1 MNIASLSMA
10 QRSAGEWLSSLPTII
25 LLLLTIFLAS
35 GEVIHSQLLKI
46 GESTWEGYFK
56 LRTAGLV
63 GAPTCNSDPNIEQEI
78 QKAITEKKAR
88 MAADPLAGILGS
100 EVNEG
105 AIRQSLESSR
115 SICRNKWS
123 DYRMVQENATP
134 GVIAFRNLET
144 GVAHLVTTL
153 GGYKRLLLCLLI
165 IICAAT
171 ATFSRHHIALR
182 PAQTRK
188 DHLVS
193 TVGQLSANLM
203 LLASAWVYRSAE
215 LSAVADGVNVDHFY
229 LHQFWIA
236 GFSIL
241 SLAAFY
247 QLLRPPKDLSDGGS
261 WGKSLLT
268 IPLYSIMCISAG
280 IQFAQQGYYHGIS
293 VYLGMLME
301 LSTLFLSLALYIWI
315 GMMLRQTKLAHL
327 VFDVLRPWKMSPELM
342 CFVVLAITAIPTAFT
357 GASGI
362 FVIAAGATVYHELI
376 RAGARKQ
383 LALAAT
389 AMSGSLGVVLRPCL
403 LVVIIAALNNA
414 VTTDEM
420 FSSGLKVFSL
430 SLFLFFV
437 YSQFVRTS
445 PARIAPLSEAVPAS
459 LKRLVPLLP
468 YIIIMGTVVVFFR
481 DILGAELNEIYAPI
495 ILPVMML
502 SILCYE
508 KLSVKSL
515 YVFSLT
521 LAPLI
526 LYSSYNMA
534 GMQEALNS
542 GNIPTGTSKNELNSL
557 FWELCWRNM
566 LLSVSLILQHL
577 VKKPSAKPHH
587 QPEPGTGEKLES
599 SLRFATNETT
609 GHIGALL
616 ILMGMSVSLGGIV
629 ERSGMMENL
638 PETFANI
645 WVAMTI
651 LVITMVIIGMTM
663 DPMGAVLLVNAT
675 IAPVAF
681 ANGIEPLHFWMITLA
696 AFELGYLSPPVA
708 LNHLLTRQVVGD
720 EEVES
725 AKVHGGSFY
734 RRHEKYLLPIAVML
748 TALLMV
754 SYLPLMSDTLHG
766 YMFQKI
772 SHGG

>member
-1 MNIASLSMA
+1 M
-10 QRSAGEWLSSLPTII
+10 
-25 LLLLTIFLAS
+25 
-35 GEVIHSQLLKI
+35 
-46 GESTWEGYFK
+46 
-56 LRTAGLV
+56 
-63 GAPTCNSDPNIEQEI
+63 
-78 QKAITEKKAR
+78 
-88 MAADPLAGILGS
+88 
-100 EVNEG
+100 
-105 AIRQSLESSR
+105 
-115 SICRNKWS
+115 
-123 DYRMVQENATP
+123 
-134 GVIAFRNLET
+134 
-144 GVAHLVTTL
+144 
-153 GGYKRLLLCLLI
+153 
-165 IICAAT
+165 
-171 ATFSRHHIALR
+171 
-182 PAQTRK
+182 
-188 DHLVS
+188 
-193 TVGQLSANLM
+193 
-203 LLASAWVYRSAE
+203 
-215 LSAVADGVNVDHFY
+215 ADGVNVDHFY

-515 YVFSLT
+515 HVFSLT
-521 LAPLI
+521 LVPLI

-557 FWELCWRNM
+557 FWELFWRNM

>member
-1 MNIASLSMA
+1 
-10 QRSAGEWLSSLPTII
+10 
-25 LLLLTIFLAS
+25 
-35 GEVIHSQLLKI
+35 
-46 GESTWEGYFK
+46 
-56 LRTAGLV
+56 
-63 GAPTCNSDPNIEQEI
+63 
-78 QKAITEKKAR
+78 
-88 MAADPLAGILGS
+88 
-100 EVNEG
+100 
-105 AIRQSLESSR
+105 
-115 SICRNKWS
+115 
-123 DYRMVQENATP
+123 
-134 GVIAFRNLET
+134 
-144 GVAHLVTTL
+144 
-153 GGYKRLLLCLLI
+153 
-165 IICAAT
+165 
-171 ATFSRHHIALR
+171 
-182 PAQTRK
+182 
-188 DHLVS
+188 
-193 TVGQLSANLM
+193 
-203 LLASAWVYRSAE
+203 
-215 LSAVADGVNVDHFY
+215 
-229 LHQFWIA
+229 
-236 GFSIL
+236 
-241 SLAAFY
+241 
-247 QLLRPPKDLSDGGS
+247 
-261 WGKSLLT
+261 
-268 IPLYSIMCISAG
+268 
-280 IQFAQQGYYHGIS
+280 
-293 VYLGMLME
+293 
-301 LSTLFLSLALYIWI
+301 
-315 GMMLRQTKLAHL
+315 
-327 VFDVLRPWKMSPELM
+327 
-342 CFVVLAITAIPTAFT
+342 
-357 GASGI
+357 
-362 FVIAAGATVYHELI
+362 
-376 RAGARKQ
+376 
-383 LALAAT
+383 
-389 AMSGSLGVVLRPCL
+389 
-403 LVVIIAALNNA
+403 
-414 VTTDEM
+414 
-420 FSSGLKVFSL
+420 
-430 SLFLFFV
+430 LFLFFV

-515 YVFSLT
+515 HVFSLT

-557 FWELCWRNM
+557 FWELFWRNM

-577 VKKPSAKPHH
+577 VKKTSAKPHH
-587 QPEPGTGEKLES
+587 QPEPGAGEKLES

-638 PETFANI
+638 PETFSNI